1 MGLEEKAEAIV
12 DELLLFASCYGVDGQ
27 LVYSVAK
34 LNAIDVAIKMIDN
47 DLETMK
53 ILGAKEYMFKK
64 KERVKD
70 KLKAMKL
77 QYTKK

>member
-1 MGLEEKAEAIV
+1 M
-12 DELLLFASCYGVDGQ
+12 
-27 LVYSVAK
+27 
-34 LNAIDVAIKMIDN
+34 AIKMIDN

-53 ILGAKEYMFKK
+53 ILGAKEYMFKN

-70 KLKAMKL
+70 KLKEMKL